1 MLKNKIWIIQF
12 LLRKKCSWYV
22 GIILIMYLI
31 VIPYQIN
38 LIEFFE
44 SKENAKNLFWK
55 SAYLYHNVF
64 VLTFVFFSSMQLLNS
79 EMREIFAKEKKQ
91 NSLYSFGNIWH
102 IPTYSVADI
111 YMVFNDISR

>member
-55 SAYLYHNVF
+55 IGISLPQCICFDICFFY
-64 VLTFVFFSSMQLLNS
+64 VLCN
-79 EMREIFAKEKKQ
+79 
-91 NSLYSFGNIWH
+91 Y
-102 IPTYSVADI
+102 
-111 YMVFNDISR
+111 

>member
-79 EMREIFAKEKKQ
+79 EMREIFAKKK
-91 NSLYSFGNIWH
+91 SK
-102 IPTYSVADI
+102 
-111 YMVFNDISR
+111 

>member
-55 SAYLYHNVF
+55 SAYLYHNV
-64 VLTFVFFSSMQLLNS
+64 
-79 EMREIFAKEKKQ
+79 
-91 NSLYSFGNIWH
+91 
-102 IPTYSVADI
+102 
-111 YMVFNDISR
+111 